1 MALAKLKIYG
11 RFVLAGLGFVYD
23 LKRYFMFAGWRS
35 DFSSQEERNYYMVRV
50 YHALEKSMSFRR
62 RRPGSGWK
70 HAELLIDALENAK
83 NYRHG
88 IHDVLAF
95 QVLEKFH
102 DIEKVHTPE
111 KSKNLKMR
119 LDEIESCYNTV
130 DYQEKPGVIE
140 FSCAN
145 FEQGMLGNPESF
157 FLSRHSL
164 REFSGELV
172 KDSEVKRAVKLAM
185 KSPSVCNRQA
195 WHVYHLQGEI
205 IQNALAFQ
213 NGNRGFGENI
223 QDLLI
228 IATDLPAFCSPK
240 ERYQHWI
247 DGGMFAMSMVWALH
261 SLGIASCCLN
271 WSQSGRVDM
280 QLRDALPIQPN
291 HTVIMMVAIG
301 YPSEHSQ
308 VCSSVR
314 RPVSEVLTKL
324 DGSVL

>member
-1 MALAKLKIYG
+1 MALKNLKIYG
-11 RFVLAGLGFVYD
+11 RFALAGLGFVYD

-35 DFSSQEERNYYMVRV
+35 DLSSQEERNYYMVRV

-62 RRPGSGWK
+62 RRPGAGWT
-70 HAELLIDALENAK
+70 HANLLIDALESAK

-88 IHDVLAF
+88 VHDILAF
-95 QVLEKFH
+95 QVLEKFYE
-102 DIEKVHTPE
+102 IEKSHSPE
-111 KSKNLKMR
+111 KTRALKNR
-119 LDEIESCYNTV
+119 LDKIESFYNV
-130 DYQEKPGVIE
+130 VNDHKKPGVLE
-140 FSCAN
+140 FGVED
-145 FEQGMLGNPESF
+145 FEKGRLEKPEEF
-157 FLSRHSL
+157 FFSRHSL
-164 REFSGELV
+164 REFNGEQV
-172 KDSEVKRAVKLAM
+172 NDSDVKRAVTLAM

-205 IQNALAFQ
+205 TQKALVFQ
-213 NGNRGFGENI
+213 NGNRGFGENL

-247 DGGMFAMSMVWALH
+247 DGGMFAMSIVWALH
-261 SLGIASCCLN
+261 ALGIASCCLN

-291 HTVIMMVAIG
+291 HTIIMMVAIG
-301 YPSEHSQ
+301 HPSEHSQ

-324 DGSVL
+324 DSSIL